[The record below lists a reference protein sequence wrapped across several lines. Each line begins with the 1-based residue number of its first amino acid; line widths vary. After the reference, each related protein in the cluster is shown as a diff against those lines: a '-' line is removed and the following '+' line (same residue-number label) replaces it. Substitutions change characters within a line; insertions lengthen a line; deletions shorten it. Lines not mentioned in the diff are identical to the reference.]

1 MFRTRVMNADGS
13 GFLTGY
19 RFLGY
24 IYPVGAG
31 IGSSDDSS
39 SSNGGHSELS
49 MGSRG
54 SQVSEL
60 QQQLYELGYLN
71 AAPDGVFGTMTH
83 SAVMVFQREN
93 GLVVDGIFGVASWAK
108 LYSDDVVAA
117 GGSGIGED
125 DTTTDDTEAEET
137 TPPAD
142 DPADEEEGA
151 SNGGAQSMPELYLWD
166 VADAVS
172 TLQQML
178 NDKGYNAGTVDGDFG
193 MNTYNAVKAFQRAN
207 GLAVDGIVGQ
217 ATWSK
222 LYGDGVDAP
231 TAEEPDVP
239 TNDTSSEGTDV
250 STDVDPAAMPE
261 LYYNS
266 VSSYVSVLQTLL
278 NEKGYNVGAVDGIF
292 GSATYSAVKAFQ
304 SANGL
309 VVDGIAGYQ
318 TWLSLCG
325 SGVSADQTPV
335 EDAPSVDTPAD
346 SEQDAVPDTPDVD
359 TAVLP
364 EIGLWNVNDAVSK
377 LQQILNEKGFNAGT
391 VDGIFGM
398 ATYQAVCGFQSS
410 NGLVVDGIVCLLYTS
425 RCV

>member
-1 MFRTRVMNADGS
+1 
-13 GFLTGY
+13 
-19 RFLGY
+19 
-24 IYPVGAG
+24 
-31 IGSSDDSS
+31 
-39 SSNGGHSELS
+39 
-49 MGSRG
+49 
-54 SQVSEL
+54 
-60 QQQLYELGYLN
+60 
-71 AAPDGVFGTMTH
+71 
-83 SAVMVFQREN
+83 
-93 GLVVDGIFGVASWAK
+93 
-108 LYSDDVVAA
+108 
-117 GGSGIGED
+117 
-125 DTTTDDTEAEET
+125 
-137 TPPAD
+137 
-142 DPADEEEGA
+142 
-151 SNGGAQSMPELYLWD
+151 
-166 VADAVS
+166 
-172 TLQQML
+172 
-178 NDKGYNAGTVDGDFG
+178 
-193 MNTYNAVKAFQRAN
+193 
-207 GLAVDGIVGQ
+207 
-217 ATWSK
+217 
-222 LYGDGVDAP
+222 
-231 TAEEPDVP
+231 
-239 TNDTSSEGTDV
+239 
-250 STDVDPAAMPE
+250 MPE

-398 ATYQAVCGFQSS
+398 ATYQAVCGFQTS
-410 NGLVVDGIVCLLYTS
+410 NGLVVDGIVGPATWEALLQ
-425 RCV
+425 